1 MDVIGIYLFIVGLF
15 FGSFYNV
22 VATRLPKN
30 ESIIKPGSHC
40 ENCKHRLTWYEL
52 IPVFSYI
59 FLKGK
64 CKKCK
69 IKLSIQYP
77 LVEILTG
84 LLFMVSYLIFGV
96 SYDTLISIVLVSLV
110 ILIFIS
116 DIKYYVIL
124 DEALIVAGVLLLV
137 LLYLKG
143 GFELLLTNTLYGVC
157 LFIIMLVV
165 KLSGDKVFK
174 KESLGWGDVKL
185 SLIAGMV
192 LGLYLGTVYIFLG
205 AFIALPYSILLC
217 IKKGN
222 GMIPFGPF
230 LGVSLLIVYWNGTA
244 INDFV
249 LKLIGVE

>member
-124 DEALIVAGVLLLV
+124 DEALIVAGVLLL
-137 LLYLKG
+137 
-143 GFELLLTNTLYGVC
+143 LTNTLYGVC